1 MLRSP
6 LLWKIVTLSGAILL
20 LLIPLSMIRLVV
32 TERAHYLSNVED
44 SIRQSTSGSQK
55 VVGPLIAIPVTE
67 LYTVLEDDKE
77 VERKR
82 SFIHF
87 WLPESLMVDGNQNVE
102 ERKIGIYSGQ
112 VWHSDL
118 SMKADF
124 DTARLS
130 ELNKPNITLGR
141 PFIVVGVGDARGI
154 GLVKAPQINGNT
166 LSVEPGTGLQDHSS
180 GVHIPLPEGFSLD
193 ENLSLAMSL
202 SLSEIGRAHV

>member
-32 TERAHYLSNVED
+32 TERTHYLSNVED

-82 SFIHF
+82 SFIHSDCHQ
-87 WLPESLMVDGNQNVE
+87 PSTIQVTRNV
-102 ERKIGIYSGQ
+102 
-112 VWHSDL
+112 
-118 SMKADF
+118 
-124 DTARLS
+124 
-130 ELNKPNITLGR
+130 
-141 PFIVVGVGDARGI
+141 
-154 GLVKAPQINGNT
+154 
-166 LSVEPGTGLQDHSS
+166 
-180 GVHIPLPEGFSLD
+180 
-193 ENLSLAMSL
+193 
-202 SLSEIGRAHV
+202 